1 MAIVDT
7 FGKCSCGEFNAM
19 TAMKCHSCGERLPW
33 VSPHALGAARGQ
45 VAQSSYWSA
54 ALSGQGTPV
63 GGVASGGASGAA
75 AGSASYN
82 NDPDINFTPLGGGNV
97 GNSGGSGLG
106 SASFYC
112 SHCGSGLKAGQ
123 HICHSCR
130 HLTTFTRADLRFTI
144 MISSLLVS
152 GFLLGVVWTAVV
164 INAANTGEWR
174 LPGVKFN
181 KTETTSAQKPAA
193 KPSRSK
199 SPVDEYG
206 VPKR

>member
-19 TAMKCHSCGERLPW
+19 SAMKCHSCGERLPW
-33 VSPHALGAARGQ
+33 VSAHALGTARGQ
-45 VAQSSYWSA
+45 VAQASYWSA
-54 ALSGQGTPV
+54 ALSGQGTAV
-63 GGVASGGASGAA
+63 GGGSGASGTTV
-75 AGSASYN
+75 GSASYN

-97 GNSGGSGLG
+97 GNSGSGGLG
-106 SASFYC
+106 GAAFYC

-130 HLTTFTRADLRFTI
+130 HLTTFTKADLRFTL
-144 MISSLLVS
+144 MISTLLVS

-174 LPGVKFN
+174 LPGVQFT
-181 KTETTSAQKPAA
+181 KTETVSTQKPAV
-193 KPSRSK
+193 KPSKSK
-199 SPVDEYG
+199 QPVDEYG
-206 VPKR
+206 APRR